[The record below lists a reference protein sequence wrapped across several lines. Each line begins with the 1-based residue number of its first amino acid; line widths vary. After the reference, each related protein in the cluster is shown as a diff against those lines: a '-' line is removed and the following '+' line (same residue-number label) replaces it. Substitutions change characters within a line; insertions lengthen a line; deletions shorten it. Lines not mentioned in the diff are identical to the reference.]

1 MIEQL
6 IADKILK
13 VSRLQEST
21 IVAFGGAADLGKS
34 YLANKV
40 AERLNDAHIT
50 TSHLTLDSFLM
61 DRAERKKRGVSGY
74 DERAHD
80 IDHIVSTLENWV
92 KGREIKFRPYDHR
105 TGRKSQQ
112 SMTVGRSKVLLM
124 EGLFS
129 LHESIRPF
137 IDLSFFLYTN
147 DDKLKEIRLEADL
160 VKRGYSPEYSEKIYE
175 QEFEL
180 YKKNI
185 EPYKTQAN
193 FKLFL
198 QEKWHYVLEE

>member
-40 AERLNDAHIT
+40 AILLSDVHTT

-61 DRAERKKRGVSGY
+61 DRAERQKRGISGY
-74 DERAHD
+74 DIRAHD
-80 IDHIVSTLENWV
+80 IDGIVFTIENWV
-92 KGREIKFRPYDHR
+92 KRKMVKFRPYDHQ
-105 TGRKSQQ
+105 TGKKSQHYR
-112 SMTVGRSKVLLM
+112 MVGKSKVLLI

-137 IDLSFFLYTN
+137 IDLSFFLYT
-147 DDKLKEIRLEADL
+147 DDEKLKEIRREADL
-160 VKRGYSPEYSEKIYE
+160 AKRGYSPEYSEKIYE

-180 YKKNI
+180 YQKNI
-185 EPYKTQAN
+185 EPFKAHAN

-198 QEKWHYVLEE
+198 KEKWHYVFEA